1 MTSVVWTLDEEKNG
15 YVAKDQLL
23 YALEWRAGLMPG
35 VTDLASAWGHMGT
48 RTNLIGDWVTQGS
61 RIIYITGELGYD
73 GPLYDRLLAMTD
85 DMLGPSPIHIN
96 YMYWT
101 MHRTDSVC
109 RNSATTDQYHGT
121 HDAIYYVISI
131 VYDGQTSF

>member
-1 MTSVVWTLDEEKNG
+1 MYL
-15 YVAKDQLL
+15 YV
-23 YALEWRAGLMPG
+23 Y
-35 VTDLASAWGHMGT
+35 VCVYIYVYI
-48 RTNLIGDWVTQGS
+48 N
-61 RIIYITGELGYD
+61 IYIYVYTGELGYD
-73 GPLYDRLLAMTD
+73 GPLYDGLLTMTD
-85 DMLGPSPIHIN
+85 DMLGPSPMHIN

>member
-1 MTSVVWTLDEEKNG
+1 
-15 YVAKDQLL
+15 
-23 YALEWRAGLMPG
+23 
-35 VTDLASAWGHMGT
+35 
-48 RTNLIGDWVTQGS
+48 
-61 RIIYITGELGYD
+61 
-73 GPLYDRLLAMTD
+73 MTD
-85 DMLGPSPIHIN
+85 DMLGPSPMHIN

-131 VYDGQTSF
+131 VYDGQTRF